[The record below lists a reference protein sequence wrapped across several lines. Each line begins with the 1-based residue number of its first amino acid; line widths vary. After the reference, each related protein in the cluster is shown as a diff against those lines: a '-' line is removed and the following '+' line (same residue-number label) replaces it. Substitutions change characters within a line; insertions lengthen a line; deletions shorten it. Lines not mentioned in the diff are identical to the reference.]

1 MAKRSKTAKADIKIR
16 LLEGL
21 RSKIERMAKR
31 RGVSMNA
38 EMIERLE
45 SAYALEENFNRI
57 VDRTLDRIFGGPEL
71 RRMAAQ
77 WAITFQYGA
86 EFGARLDGKDPD
98 PKEFTDPR
106 TRSYR
111 EGTLELLRSLTLG
124 MPPKDLE
131 LFIEQFKGRV
141 LSDIAN
147 ERLRRELEKGRS
159 Q

>member
-1 MAKRSKTAKADIKIR
+1 MGIRPSRYSCSGDIPGR
-16 LLEGL
+16 C
-21 RSKIERMAKR
+21 
-31 RGVSMNA
+31 
-38 EMIERLE
+38 
-45 SAYALEENFNRI
+45 RI
-57 VDRTLDRIFGGPEL
+57 SR
-71 RRMAAQ
+71 
-77 WAITFQYGA
+77 
-86 EFGARLDGKDPD
+86 KDPD